1 MAQTQF
7 DKSRITKSLNEIKD
21 GEDPGVLLSQV
32 MQSKDNL
39 IPSEDIGKILLEN
52 YPGAMN
58 SGVGQLTQQVVSK
71 ILLTNCAEKDFYKTL
86 GQFILK
92 SPLLDNDEER
102 EAALVVVLSDPRLPY
117 FELNL
122 VSMRDEEFNKRA
134 LDNEELIDKLRRVSL
149 RTFAQKTENGSAVL
163 DLILQLESEKDR
175 AVLMGIYLSS
185 IFSQGIEFRQI
196 PNE

>member
-1 MAQTQF
+1 MTQTQF
-7 DKSRITKSLNEIKD
+7 DRSRITESLNEVKD
-21 GEDPGVLLSQV
+21 SEDPGALLSQV
-32 MQSKDNL
+32 LQSKDNL

-58 SGVGQLTQQVVSK
+58 SGIGQLVQQVVSK
-71 ILLTNCAEKDFYKTL
+71 ILLSNCAEEDFYTTL
-86 GQFILK
+86 GRFMLE

-102 EAALVVVLSDPRLPY
+102 EAALAVVLSDPRLPY

-122 VSMRDEEFNKRA
+122 VNMSDEEFNKRA

-149 RTFAQKTENGSAVL
+149 RTFTQKTEHGSAVL
-163 DLILQLESEKDR
+163 DLILQLDSEEDR

-185 IFSQGIEFRQI
+185 ISSQGIELRQV
-196 PNE
+196 PSE